1 MTNVALTQVPPE
13 TPWPIDP
20 DQVDLL
26 VPPPRRFRQSVL
38 LTVATVL
45 VVVVVVFVSGSGLV
59 RPKLALDF
67 DASYT
72 AASPTSRPSVAFTV
86 QNTGRFPLS
95 IVGVDTRMAGLS
107 GARVTIAQFGPEGEL
122 GPRHGFPLTLTGGGH
137 AHITLTYASWKCQAI
152 ESHGSDTV
160 PIHLSGP
167 LGLNATVSVVPGFH
181 FDPPDA
187 GVLIGQPDA
196 NEIGWAAGIT
206 WMSCHPGSGHPN
218 TAIPAP

>member
-1 MTNVALTQVPPE
+1 
-13 TPWPIDP
+13 
-20 DQVDLL
+20 
-26 VPPPRRFRQSVL
+26 
-38 LTVATVL
+38 
-45 VVVVVVFVSGSGLV
+45 V

-152 ESHGSDTV
+152 EFPWQRHGSDSLVRSTGTQR
-160 PIHLSGP
+160 H
-167 LGLNATVSVVPGFH
+167 GLCRSWIS
-181 FDPPDA
+181 
-187 GVLIGQPDA
+187 L
-196 NEIGWAAGIT
+196 
-206 WMSCHPGSGHPN
+206 
-218 TAIPAP
+218 